1 MWFVDK
7 HVTSTSHVRHMSQDN
22 IKEIFK
28 IPIYFTGNFS
38 NISMGKR
45 YTSTKLLRYAQN
57 LVEADVI
64 VFRLWHSLNLISFK
78 KTFWRIKINL
88 YSLFHKSIEV

>member
-7 HVTSTSHVRHMSQDN
+7 HVTSTNHVRHLFQDN

-45 YTSTKLLRYAQN
+45 YTSTKQ
-57 LVEADVI
+57 
-64 VFRLWHSLNLISFK
+64 
-78 KTFWRIKINL
+78 
-88 YSLFHKSIEV
+88 

>member
-7 HVTSTSHVRHMSQDN
+7 HVTSTSHVRHMFQDN

-45 YTSTKLLRYAQN
+45 YTSTKQ
-57 LVEADVI
+57 
-64 VFRLWHSLNLISFK
+64 
-78 KTFWRIKINL
+78 
-88 YSLFHKSIEV
+88 